1 MNHTIEPS
9 LFSDKAHLVGL
20 IAELLGPVNGR
31 NLLIADKLLHHF
43 GDLKGIAHADNNALL
58 KVAGMTPLRAR
69 RIMTAFK
76 LGRCSFVPSDSP
88 KAVTCPEDAFHHFSP
103 YLKGLIYEELH
114 ALYLNHSKKVLLH
127 RRLSSGS
134 NHMTVVDP
142 KQVLYHAI
150 VMRASGIILAH
161 NHPSGN
167 PPPSKQDIEVTRRMG
182 QSAEVMGIHL
192 LDHLVIGGGDYL
204 SMAEEGLGFG
214 SSASSRGLDCR

>member
-1 MNHTIEPS
+1 
-9 LFSDKAHLVGL
+9 
-20 IAELLGPVNGR
+20 
-31 NLLIADKLLHHF
+31 
-43 GDLKGIAHADNNALL
+43 
-58 KVAGMTPLRAR
+58 
-69 RIMTAFK
+69 MTAFK

-88 KAVTCPEDAFHHFSP
+88 KAVTCPDDAFHHFSP

-167 PPPSKQDIEVTRRMG
+167 PHHQSRTLRSHAEWGNLLKSWVSICLTTSSLEVATIYQWLKKG
-182 QSAEVMGIHL
+182 
-192 LDHLVIGGGDYL
+192 
-204 SMAEEGLGFG
+204 
-214 SSASSRGLDCR
+214 